1 MPTELFGME
10 LIQADPALSAEA
22 KLLAYDAVAID
33 VEGGPAEVLAD
44 KDLDAYGDDL
54 VERIVQRL
62 IANGAA
68 EADARAGTYAHWMF

>member
-1 MPTELFGME
+1 MDEELTGMA
-10 LIQADPALSAEA
+10 LIQADPKLSAEA

-44 KDLDAYGDDL
+44 KTLDAYGDDL
-54 VERIVQRL
+54 VERIVRRL

-68 EADARAGTYAHWMF
+68 EADARAATYAHWVF